1 MDEGKF
7 SYKCDFCEKSFF
19 NEEILGLHVKS
30 NHKSIIEG
38 MKKCDFCDKTY
49 PSKKSLDKHVQ
60 MRHKNTK
67 SYECETCTKK
77 FLEIQAE
84 QK

>member
-1 MDEGKF
+1 MM
-7 SYKCDFCEKSFF
+7 KCDFCNESFSD
-19 NEEILGLHVKS
+19 EDSLSTHVLS
-30 NHKSIIEG
+30 IHKSIIEG
-38 MKKCDFCDKTY
+38 KKKCDFCDKTY
-49 PSKKSLDKHVQ
+49 PSKKSLDKHVK
-60 MRHKNTK
+60 MRHINTK